1 MERPHGRRTSYL
13 NMSTYAMHMQT
24 EGGNV
29 AEADYQLM
37 LKATWYY
44 YMENYT
50 QQQISQLMGVSRAK
64 VIRLLD
70 EARASGVIR
79 FLFREDDQRRMEV
92 ERGLIERFSLEDAF
106 VVPTPAHAADLTNS
120 IARAASIY
128 VADHLRADGF
138 LNIGYGDMTGLILD
152 NLAAS
157 RRSDIN
163 VASLTGGVS
172 YYLPK
177 VSSEVFAM
185 HLYLTPAPLILSSA
199 ELREA
204 LFNEPAIQDVYR
216 MTSHADM
223 TVVGIGSMDEDATII
238 RNGIL
243 SKTDFALLK
252 MQGAVGDVLNHFID
266 AEGEPLAT
274 SIEDRIVSTGLD
286 KLQQMRNVIGAAGG
300 LVKVPAMYAVLK
312 HGYLNILV
320 TDEQTARALLDYSPQ
335 S

>member
-1 MERPHGRRTSYL
+1 M
-13 NMSTYAMHMQT
+13 
-24 EGGNV
+24 

-44 YMENYT
+44 YMESYT
-50 QQQISQLMGVSRAK
+50 QQQISQLMGISRAK

-70 EARASGVIR
+70 EARTEGVIR
-79 FLFREDDQRRMEV
+79 FLFREEDKQRMEV
-92 ERGLIERFSLEDAF
+92 ERRLIDRFGLEDAF
-106 VVPTPAHAADLTNS
+106 VVPTPAHPSDLANS
-120 IARAASIY
+120 IARAASMYI
-128 VADHLRADGF
+128 ADHLRADGY
-138 LNIGYGDMTGLILD
+138 LNIGYGDMTGMILN

-163 VASLTGGVS
+163 VTSLTGGVS

-177 VSSEVFAM
+177 ASSDVFAM

-204 LFNEPAIQDVYR
+204 LLAEPAIQDVYR

-266 AEGEPLAT
+266 ANGDPVST
-274 SIEDRIVSTGLD
+274 SIEDRIVSTSLE
-286 KLQQMRNVIGAAGG
+286 KLQEMRNVVGVAGG
-300 LVKVPAMYAVLK
+300 EVKIAAMNAVLK

-320 TDEQTARALLDYSPQ
+320 TDEDTAQGLLDYSPQ

>member
-1 MERPHGRRTSYL
+1 M
-13 NMSTYAMHMQT
+13 
-24 EGGNV
+24 

-44 YMENYT
+44 YMESYT
-50 QQQISQLMGVSRAK
+50 QQQISQLMGISRAK

-70 EARASGVIR
+70 EARTEGVIR
-79 FLFREDDQRRMEV
+79 FLFREEDKQRMGV
-92 ERGLIERFSLEDAF
+92 ERQLIDRFGLEDAF
-106 VVPTPAHAADLTNS
+106 VVPTPAHPSDLANS
-120 IARAASIY
+120 IARAASMYI
-128 VADHLRADGF
+128 ADHLRADGY
-138 LNIGYGDMTGLILD
+138 LNIGYGDMTGMILN

-163 VASLTGGVS
+163 VTSLTGGVS

-177 VSSEVFAM
+177 ASSDVFAM

-204 LFNEPAIQDVYR
+204 LLKEPAIQDVYR

-274 SIEDRIVSTGLD
+274 SIEDRIVSTSLE
-286 KLQQMRNVIGAAGG
+286 KLQEMRNVVGVAGG
-300 LVKVPAMYAVLK
+300 EVKIPAMSAVLK

-320 TDEQTARALLDYSPQ
+320 TDEDTAQGLLDYSPE

>member
-1 MERPHGRRTSYL
+1 MRQRGAHEERGR
-13 NMSTYAMHMQT
+13 HM
-24 EGGNV
+24 
-29 AEADYQLM
+29 ADADYQLM

-50 QQQISQLMGVSRAK
+50 QQQISQLLGVSRAK

-70 EARASGVIR
+70 EARATGVIR
-79 FLFREDDQRRMEV
+79 FLFREDDRARMEV
-92 ERGLIERFSLEDAF
+92 ERELIGRFGLEDAF
-106 VVPTPAHAADLTNS
+106 VVPTPAHTADLTQS
-120 IARAASIY
+120 IAQAASVYI
-128 VADHLRADGF
+128 ADHLRADGF

-152 NLAAS
+152 NLASS

-185 HLYLTPAPLILSSA
+185 HLYLVPSPLILSSA
-199 ELREA
+199 ELRDQ
-204 LFNEPAIQDVYR
+204 LLKEPAIQDVFR

-223 TVVGIGSMDEDATII
+223 TVVGVGSMDEDATII

-252 MQGAVGDVLNHFID
+252 MQGAVGDILNHFID
-266 AEGEPLAT
+266 ADGNPVGT
-274 SIEDRIVSTGLD
+274 SIEDRIVSSSLD
-286 KLQQMRNVIGAAGG
+286 KLQSMRNVIGAAGG
-300 LVKVPAMYAVLK
+300 SVKVPAMHAALT
-312 HGYLNILV
+312 HGYFNVLV
-320 TDEQTARALLDYSPQ
+320 TDEQTAKELLDYSTE

>member
-1 MERPHGRRTSYL
+1 M
-13 NMSTYAMHMQT
+13 
-24 EGGNV
+24 

-44 YMENYT
+44 YMESYT
-50 QQQISQLMGVSRAK
+50 QQQISQLMGISRAK

-70 EARASGVIR
+70 EARTEGVIR
-79 FLFREDDQRRMEV
+79 FLFREEDKQRMEV
-92 ERGLIERFSLEDAF
+92 ERRLIDRFGLEDAF
-106 VVPTPAHAADLTNS
+106 VVPTPAHPSDLANS
-120 IARAASIY
+120 IARAASMYI
-128 VADHLRADGF
+128 ADHLRADGY
-138 LNIGYGDMTGLILD
+138 LNIGYGDMTGMILN

-163 VASLTGGVS
+163 VTSLTGGVS

-177 VSSEVFAM
+177 ASSDVFAM

-204 LFNEPAIQDVYR
+204 LLKEPAIQDVYR

-266 AEGEPLAT
+266 ADGEPVAT
-274 SIEDRIVSTGLD
+274 SIEERIVSTSLE
-286 KLQQMRNVIGAAGG
+286 KLQEMRNVVGVAGG
-300 LVKVPAMYAVLK
+300 EVKIPAMNAVLK

-320 TDEQTARALLDYSPQ
+320 TDEDTAQGLLDYSPE

>member
-1 MERPHGRRTSYL
+1 M
-13 NMSTYAMHMQT
+13 AD
-24 EGGNV
+24 
-29 AEADYQLM
+29 ADYQLM

-50 QQQISQLMGVSRAK
+50 QQQISQLLGVSRAK

-70 EARASGVIR
+70 EARATGVIR
-79 FLFREDDQRRMEV
+79 FLFREDDRARMEV
-92 ERGLIERFSLEDAF
+92 ERELIGRFGLEDAF
-106 VVPTPAHAADLTNS
+106 VVPTPAHTADLTQS
-120 IARAASIY
+120 IAQAASVYI
-128 VADHLRADGF
+128 ADHLRADGF

-152 NLAAS
+152 SLASS
-157 RRSDIN
+157 RRFDIN

-185 HLYLTPAPLILSSA
+185 HLYLVPSPLILSSA
-199 ELREA
+199 ELRDQ
-204 LFNEPAIQDVYR
+204 LLMEPAIQDVFR

-223 TVVGIGSMDEDATII
+223 TVVGVGSMDEDATII

-252 MQGAVGDVLNHFID
+252 MQGAVGDILNHFID
-266 AEGEPLAT
+266 ADGNPVGT
-274 SIEDRIVSTGLD
+274 SIEDRIVSSSLD
-286 KLQQMRNVIGAAGG
+286 KLQSMHNVIGAAGG
-300 LVKVPAMYAVLK
+300 SVKVPAMHAALM
-312 HGYLNILV
+312 HGYFNVLV
-320 TDEQTARALLDYSPQ
+320 TDEQTARELLEYSTK

>member
-1 MERPHGRRTSYL
+1 M
-13 NMSTYAMHMQT
+13 
-24 EGGNV
+24 

-44 YMENYT
+44 YMESYT
-50 QQQISQLMGVSRAK
+50 QQQISQLMGISRAK

-70 EARASGVIR
+70 EARTEGVIR
-79 FLFREDDQRRMEV
+79 FLFREEDKQRMEV
-92 ERGLIERFSLEDAF
+92 ERRLIDRFGLEDAF
-106 VVPTPAHAADLTNS
+106 VVPTPAHPSDLANS
-120 IARAASIY
+120 IARAASMYI
-128 VADHLRADGF
+128 ADHLRADGY
-138 LNIGYGDMTGLILD
+138 LNIGYGDMTGMILN

-163 VASLTGGVS
+163 VTSLTGGVS

-177 VSSEVFAM
+177 ASSDVFAM

-204 LFNEPAIQDVYR
+204 LLAEPAIQDVYR

-266 AEGEPLAT
+266 ANGDPVST
-274 SIEDRIVSTGLD
+274 SIEDRIVSTSLK
-286 KLQQMRNVIGAAGG
+286 KLQEMRNVVGVAGG
-300 LVKVPAMYAVLK
+300 EVKIAAMNAVLK

-320 TDEQTARALLDYSPQ
+320 TDEDTAQGLLDYSPQ

>member
-1 MERPHGRRTSYL
+1 M
-13 NMSTYAMHMQT
+13 AD
-24 EGGNV
+24 
-29 AEADYQLM
+29 ADYQLM

-50 QQQISQLMGVSRAK
+50 QQQISQLLGVSRAK

-70 EARASGVIR
+70 EARATGVIR
-79 FLFREDDQRRMEV
+79 FLFREDDRARMEV
-92 ERGLIERFSLEDAF
+92 ERELIGHFGLEDAF
-106 VVPTPAHAADLTNS
+106 VVPTPAHTAELTQS
-120 IARAASIY
+120 IAQAASVYI
-128 VADHLRADGF
+128 ADHLRADGF

-152 NLAAS
+152 NLASS

-185 HLYLTPAPLILSSA
+185 HLYLTPSPLILSSQN
-199 ELREA
+199 LRDA
-204 LFNEPAIQDVYR
+204 LLREPAIQDVYR

-223 TVVGIGSMDEDATII
+223 TVVGIGSMDEEATII

-266 AEGEPLAT
+266 ADGNPVDT
-274 SIEDRIVSTGLD
+274 DIEDRIVSTSLET
-286 KLQQMRNVIGAAGG
+286 LQGMRNVVGVAGG
-300 LVKVPAMYAVLK
+300 KVKIPAINAVLK
-312 HGYLNILV
+312 HGYLNVLV
-320 TDEQTARALLDYSPQ
+320 TDEVTARGLLSYGEAPTNTAIEYES
-335 S
+335 SN

>member
-1 MERPHGRRTSYL
+1 M
-13 NMSTYAMHMQT
+13 
-24 EGGNV
+24 

-44 YMENYT
+44 YMESYT
-50 QQQISQLMGVSRAK
+50 QQQISQLMGISRAK

-70 EARASGVIR
+70 EARTEGVIR
-79 FLFREDDQRRMEV
+79 FLFREEDKQRMEV
-92 ERGLIERFSLEDAF
+92 ERRLIDRFGLEDAF
-106 VVPTPAHAADLTNS
+106 VVPTPAHPSDLANS
-120 IARAASIY
+120 IARAASMYI
-128 VADHLRADGF
+128 ADHLRADGY
-138 LNIGYGDMTGLILD
+138 LNIGYGDMTGMILN

-163 VASLTGGVS
+163 VTSLTGGVS

-177 VSSEVFAM
+177 ASSDVFAM

-204 LFNEPAIQDVYR
+204 LLAEPAIQDVYR

-266 AEGEPLAT
+266 ANGDPVST
-274 SIEDRIVSTGLD
+274 SIEDRIVSTGLE
-286 KLQQMRNVIGAAGG
+286 KLQEMRNVVGVAGG
-300 LVKVPAMYAVLK
+300 EVKIAAMNAVLK

-320 TDEQTARALLDYSPQ
+320 TDEDTAQGLLDYSPQ